1 MHLFAL
7 TAKVPVLNRD
17 YEIMIDIKCIHM
29 NKTFSYISQKCNLS
43 IFGRD
48 LVWIIYESIFL

>member
-7 TAKVPVLNRD
+7 TAKVPVLNRN

-48 LVWIIYESIFL
+48 LV